1 MSDGLLRHRT
11 PKNVLGSQWVDDSR
25 AAQIPAVSLG
35 WKGDIEMKLENK
47 VALVTGASQEGQVGE
62 AILEALARE
71 GADLVIAART
81 QANIDKMADKV
92 RALGRRALA
101 VATDCTQE
109 DQVQNLVQQ
118 TLTEFGKIDI
128 LVNVAGGL
136 TKYGPMAE
144 MNVDDWDYEYNI
156 NLKSAF
162 VCSKAALE
170 PMMKAQS
177 GKIIFFSSASGL
189 RAQANM
195 AAYNCAKAGI
205 VALTRTLALETR
217 KDGIYANAI
226 APGLVVTESNI
237 KAMQPKDLSKWVRR
251 EDVAQAVVF
260 LASEE
265 SNGIT
270 GQVIPVLGTGIG

>member
-1 MSDGLLRHRT
+1 MR
-11 PKNVLGSQWVDDSR
+11 
-25 AAQIPAVSLG
+25 
-35 WKGDIEMKLENK
+35 LENK
-47 VALVTGASQEGQVGE
+47 VAIVTGASREGQVGE
-62 AILEALARE
+62 AILEAMARE
-71 GADLVIAART
+71 GAELVVAARS
-81 QANIDKMADKV
+81 QERIERMAEKV

-109 DQVQNLVQQ
+109 DQVHNLVQQ
-118 TLTEFGKIDI
+118 TLNEFGKIDI

-144 MNVDDWDYEYNI
+144 MSVDDWDYEYNI

-162 VCSKAALE
+162 LCSRAVLE
-170 PMMKAQS
+170 PMTKAQS
-177 GKIIFFSSASGL
+177 GKIVFFSSASGL

-205 VALTRTLALETR
+205 VALTRTLALEAR
-217 KDGIYANAI
+217 KAGIYANAI
-226 APGLVVTESNI
+226 APGLVDTQSNI
-237 KAMQPKDLSKWVRR
+237 EAMQPKDLSKWVRR
-251 EDVAQAVVF
+251 KDIAQVVVF
-260 LASEE
+260 LVSEE